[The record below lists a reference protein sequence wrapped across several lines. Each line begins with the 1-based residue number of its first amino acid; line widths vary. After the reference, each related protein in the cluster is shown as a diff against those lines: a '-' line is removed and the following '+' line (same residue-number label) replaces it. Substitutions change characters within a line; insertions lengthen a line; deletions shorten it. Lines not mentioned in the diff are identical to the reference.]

1 MRSEEHTM
9 FAQDTNA
16 DETVSRRS
24 VLKTTAGLIAGSTAL
39 VGLGAGRGAAETE
52 EDLQAEVRE
61 MNEEYIAVEVV
72 VPDHAPFDGEMPIL
86 LGHAERFVL
95 HEDGEWVSLPEDTE
109 GLANSVELEKRDV
122 PGGAGTFIEAYF
134 RTADVDL
141 SAAEGEEVVLGV
153 GFFPERTVPEHYWAT
168 CPGHRDY

>member
-1 MRSEEHTM
+1 M
-9 FAQDTNA
+9 FENHTNA

-39 VGLGAGRGAAETE
+39 AGLGAGRGAAETE
-52 EDLQAEVRE
+52 EGLQAEVRE
-61 MNEEYIAVEVV
+61 MNEEYITVEVK
-72 VPDHAPFDGEMPIL
+72 VPGQDPFDEVAFPDDL
-86 LGHAERFVL
+86 FLGHAERFVL

-109 GLANSVELEKRDV
+109 GLANPVELEKRGAL
-122 PGGAGTFIEAYF
+122 GGWHIHAYF

-141 SAAEGEEVVLGV
+141 SAAEGEEVMLGV
-153 GFFPERTVPEHYWAT
+153 GLFPERTVTGDHWTA